1 MLQIDTLTV
10 SHFSKTMQEAVM
22 NVKCR
27 TRCVCK
33 SSLS

>member
-10 SHFSKTMQEAVM
+10 SPFLKTMREAVM

-33 SSLS
+33 SSRS